1 MWTFT
6 PEDMDFPMT
15 FPWYIPLYPIK
26 PPFSYG
32 FPMVFLWFSHG
43 NSHYIQINHYIQGI
57 YTYHRNRSRTGWLGS
72 SPEEKA
78 SKIQV
83 VKNSLW
89 LVVYQPTQYME
100 YILLIY
106 GWYMVNIWLLYGYYM
121 VIIWL
126 MMVNDYMVGGRP
138 TPLKNHGVRQ
148 LGWWHFHIWS
158 GKNVLNHQPDY
169 DWSTKKPTTPVSDS
183 SLSWCVYNSNFTNW
197 FMEDI
202 STNLRTGL

>member
-1 MWTFT
+1 
-6 PEDMDFPMT
+6 MT
-15 FPWYIPLYPIK
+15 CPWYIPLYIPLNPIK
-26 PPFSYG
+26 PPF
-32 FPMVFLWFSHG
+32 FLWFSYG
-43 NSHYIQINHYIQGI
+43 NFHYIQINHYIQGI

-100 YILLIY
+100 YIYIYTVNIWLIY
-106 GWYMVNIWLLYGYYM
+106 GYYMVIIWLLYGYYM

-148 LGWWHFHIWS
+148 LGWWHSHIWS
-158 GKNVLNHQPDY
+158 GKM
-169 DWSTKKPTTPVSDS
+169 
-183 SLSWCVYNSNFTNW
+183 F
-197 FMEDI
+197 
-202 STNLRTGL
+202 